1 MRVDE
6 RNLSEPAS
14 STASRTAES
23 QRIQV
28 TTSGSSGTSGAAA
41 GDHVDLSSLTGRIS
55 HTMQT
60 LASQTSQ
67 RVSQLQKDFRTGRY
81 QPDPQQ
87 LSRSIAAEWHG
98 AARA

>member
-6 RNLSEPAS
+6 RNLSDQVS
-14 STASRTAES
+14 STASRATES

-28 TTSGSSGTSGAAA
+28 TTAGSSGTSGAAA

-60 LASQTSQ
+60 LANQTSQ
-67 RVSQLQKDFRTGRY
+67 RVGQLQKDFRAGRY

-87 LSRSIAAEWHG
+87 LGRSIAAEWRG